1 MIWKRIPVFAM
12 AAGIALHTGA
22 SVYGSEATDQL
33 LMKARSLEGRGL
45 IELASRSWDQVL
57 LADPNNAEA
66 LAGLARYAQTSGR
79 QADAARYLDRL
90 RRINPNNPEIAR
102 IEKMRPLT
110 GQRELLEEAQRL
122 ARKQD
127 FEGALRAYRQVFGD
141 EPPPGGWAISY
152 FETEA
157 AAPGGFDDAIA
168 GLRKY
173 IKKYPEAPE
182 YSLALGKLLTYRQKT
197 RLQGLETL
205 EAVKGDSTVVEKA
218 RLAWRQALVWD
229 AGSPVS
235 MPSLRAYLARYPD
248 PELSKLMT
256 RAAPVATGTEPHQVA
271 QSAREGQGYQA
282 LHANQL
288 KEAGD
293 DFSTA
298 LRTTPR
304 SATALAGLGF
314 VHLKQQDFA
323 GAIPLFE
330 QSLAL
335 QPNNKSV
342 VEGLQS
348 ARFWSHMKQGGEDL
362 NAFHTSNAIQEFKQ
376 ALELRPQSTDAAR
389 ALAGSYEQNQ
399 QPGLAVPLYRRLV
412 EAKPEDSGNWSAL
425 MRSLDEAKDFAS
437 AAALVKQMPA
447 EVRTEWLSNADHL
460 VMLAAV
466 YAETGDVAEARRLQN
481 LAERSVQ
488 ADGSKPSPEV
498 ERQLADLYLRLNE
511 PRRAAELFEQ
521 ITSAHPRN
529 VEAWEGLVNAL
540 VLGGDLDKANATIQR
555 MPADSYK
562 LALTRPGFLRAAAN
576 LESNRQNFEVAERLL
591 QRAATIDK
599 RSGREP
605 DAGNDLQLADVLVHE
620 GESKEAEPVLRQ
632 AIEEAP
638 NMTGAHLALLS
649 LLHAQKRDQ
658 EAFDRM
664 QLIPETALTALRE
677 DPGFISLQAGIY
689 SQLGRKDDAIKI
701 INSGI
706 TRLDSHRRP
715 VPVDLQIQLA
725 WLLVDRRGDE
735 RELYT
740 ILTRNSDSG
749 ELTPAQRNEFSS
761 IWSIW
766 VRRRAGEALDRGDLP
781 QAVSILKAASQLLP
795 TDAAVQGSLAGAY
808 LESRDTKNAYAI
820 YKKWGLENATPG
832 DFSGA
837 VGAALSV
844 NDNDLAVRWLS
855 RGLQKYP
862 RDSRLLSLAGKHA
875 AEQGDYDKAKLYLR
889 EALAGVSP
897 DQSGAGQVEA
907 ASGLVSSAAL
917 APDKGDS
924 KQSLGA
930 LLLPGV
936 DLARDQQP
944 ADIKTARENRLE
956 SSLDTP
962 ATPELQTS
970 TGSLAADIQ
979 RESDLLVA
987 SNLQRQ
993 AAESERDSHFASPQN
1008 DVANDAALK
1017 APRNQVTET
1026 PNSNGSSNSASAV
1039 NVPDLPPAI
1048 TLPNLGQTARVIDQT
1063 QKSDQSGQ
1071 SGSDLR
1077 DDITNDIAA
1086 IDGRNSPYFMN
1097 GASVQDRSGRGG
1109 VDKLLIEQADI
1120 GASTTV
1126 GNQVRLSLIA
1136 HPTYIDSGNPD
1147 NSTTPGFGSTLSNGY
1162 STSPTA
1168 FGIAAEGQIATR
1180 DFGLRL
1186 GLTPYSFLVRNWL
1199 GGFRFTPAGGPFTI
1213 LISRNSLLDTKL
1225 SFAGERDPGSN
1236 LVWGGV
1242 MANSVSLL
1250 GHWGTDKSG
1259 FYASAGYQN
1268 IAGKAVESNDQIN
1281 VTMGTYFKLLSTS
1294 QGSLT
1299 AGLNLTGMHY
1309 DKNLSY
1315 FTLGQGG
1322 YFSPQQY
1329 FLANIPVRW
1338 VGNWNRKLQ
1347 YSVSGSLGAQHFS
1360 EDSTPYFPLLST
1372 NALYYPALAN
1382 TGANYNFDFRLVY
1395 QLAPQWLAGAYMNV
1409 GNARDYRNAATGLY
1423 IEYLFQPRPLS
1434 SEVNPDSVPDWKG
1447 SQPFGLPP
1455 LN

>member
-1 MIWKRIPVFAM
+1 
-12 AAGIALHTGA
+12 
-22 SVYGSEATDQL
+22 
-33 LMKARSLEGRGL
+33 
-45 IELASRSWDQVL
+45 
-57 LADPNNAEA
+57 
-66 LAGLARYAQTSGR
+66 
-79 QADAARYLDRL
+79 
-90 RRINPNNPEIAR
+90 
-102 IEKMRPLT
+102 
-110 GQRELLEEAQRL
+110 
-122 ARKQD
+122 
-127 FEGALRAYRQVFGD
+127 
-141 EPPPGGWAISY
+141 
-152 FETEA
+152 
-157 AAPGGFDDAIA
+157 
-168 GLRKY
+168 
-173 IKKYPEAPE
+173 
-182 YSLALGKLLTYRQKT
+182 
-197 RLQGLETL
+197 
-205 EAVKGDSTVVEKA
+205 
-218 RLAWRQALVWD
+218 
-229 AGSPVS
+229 
-235 MPSLRAYLARYPD
+235 
-248 PELSKLMT
+248 
-256 RAAPVATGTEPHQVA
+256 
-271 QSAREGQGYQA
+271 
-282 LHANQL
+282 
-288 KEAGD
+288 
-293 DFSTA
+293 
-298 LRTTPR
+298 
-304 SATALAGLGF
+304 
-314 VHLKQQDFA
+314 
-323 GAIPLFE
+323 
-330 QSLAL
+330 
-335 QPNNKSV
+335 
-342 VEGLQS
+342 
-348 ARFWSHMKQGGEDL
+348 
-362 NAFHTSNAIQEFKQ
+362 
-376 ALELRPQSTDAAR
+376 
-389 ALAGSYEQNQ
+389 
-399 QPGLAVPLYRRLV
+399 
-412 EAKPEDSGNWSAL
+412 
-425 MRSLDEAKDFAS
+425 
-437 AAALVKQMPA
+437 
-447 EVRTEWLSNADHL
+447 
-460 VMLAAV
+460 
-466 YAETGDVAEARRLQN
+466 
-481 LAERSVQ
+481 
-488 ADGSKPSPEV
+488 
-498 ERQLADLYLRLNE
+498 RQLADLYLRLNE
-511 PRRAAELFEQ
+511 PRRAAEMFEQ

-540 VLGGDLDKANATIQR
+540 VLFGDLDKANAAIQR

-562 LALTRPGFLRAAAN
+562 LALTHPGFLRAAAN

-591 QRAATIDK
+591 QRAAIFEK
-599 RSGREP
+599 KSGREP
-605 DAGNDLQLADVLVHE
+605 DAGNYLQLADVLVHE
-620 GESKEAEPVLRQ
+620 GKSKDAEPVLRQ
-632 AIEEAP
+632 AIEKTP
-638 NMTGAHLALLS
+638 TMPGAHLALLS

-658 EAFDRM
+658 EAFDQM
-664 QLIPETALTALRE
+664 QLIPETALAKLRE
-677 DPGFISLQAGIY
+677 DAGFISLQAGIY
-689 SQLGRKDDAIKI
+689 SELGRKDDAIKI

-706 TRLDSHRRP
+706 ARLDSHRQP
-715 VPVDLQIQLA
+715 VPVDLQVQLA

-740 ILTRNSDSG
+740 ILTRYSNAR
-749 ELTPAQRNEFSS
+749 ELTPAQRNDVAS

-795 TDAAVQGSLAGAY
+795 TDPAVQGSLAGAY
-808 LESRDTKNAYAI
+808 LESRDTKNAYAV
-820 YKKWGLENATPG
+820 YKKWGLENATSG

-837 VGAALSV
+837 VGAALSL
-844 NDNDLAVRWLS
+844 NDNDLAVRWLN

-862 RDSRLLSLAGKHA
+862 RDSRLLSLAGKRA
-875 AEQGDYDKAKLYLR
+875 AEQGDYEKAKLYLR
-889 EALAGVSP
+889 EALASVPP
-897 DQSGAGQVEA
+897 DQSGAGQVEG
-907 ASGLVSSAAL
+907 ASGPISLAAL
-917 APDKGDS
+917 APDRGDS

-944 ADIKTARENRLE
+944 ADIKAAPENRLE

-962 ATPELQTS
+962 AAAEPQTS

-993 AAESERDSHFASPQN
+993 VAESERDSRFASPQN
-1008 DVANDAALK
+1008 DVANDAAFKVSRSQQAEILS
-1017 APRNQVTET
+1017 AP
-1026 PNSNGSSNSASAV
+1026 SNGASAT

-1048 TLPNLGQTARVIDQT
+1048 TLPNLGQTAMAIDPT

-1077 DDITNDIAA
+1077 DDITNDITA

-1109 VDKLLIEQADI
+1109 VDNLLIEQADI

-1136 HPTYIDSGNPD
+1136 HPTYVDSGNPD
-1147 NSTTPGFGSTLSNGY
+1147 NSTTPGFGSILSNGY

-1213 LISRNSLLDTKL
+1213 LITRNSLLDTKL
-1225 SFAGERDPGSN
+1225 SFAGERDPASN

-1268 IAGKAVESNDQIN
+1268 ITGKTVESNDQIN

-1309 DKNLSY
+1309 DRNLSY

-1360 EDSTPYFPLLST
+1360 EDATPYFPLLST
-1372 NALYYPALAN
+1372 NTLYYAALAN

-1455 LN
+1455 SN

>member
-1 MIWKRIPVFAM
+1 
-12 AAGIALHTGA
+12 
-22 SVYGSEATDQL
+22 
-33 LMKARSLEGRGL
+33 
-45 IELASRSWDQVL
+45 
-57 LADPNNAEA
+57 
-66 LAGLARYAQTSGR
+66 
-79 QADAARYLDRL
+79 
-90 RRINPNNPEIAR
+90 
-102 IEKMRPLT
+102 
-110 GQRELLEEAQRL
+110 
-122 ARKQD
+122 
-127 FEGALRAYRQVFGD
+127 
-141 EPPPGGWAISY
+141 
-152 FETEA
+152 
-157 AAPGGFDDAIA
+157 
-168 GLRKY
+168 
-173 IKKYPEAPE
+173 
-182 YSLALGKLLTYRQKT
+182 KT
-197 RLQGLETL
+197 PT
-205 EAVKGDSTVVEKA
+205 
-218 RLAWRQALVWD
+218 
-229 AGSPVS
+229 
-235 MPSLRAYLARYPD
+235 MP
-248 PELSKLMT
+248 
-256 RAAPVATGTEPHQVA
+256 
-271 QSAREGQGYQA
+271 
-282 LHANQL
+282 
-288 KEAGD
+288 
-293 DFSTA
+293 
-298 LRTTPR
+298 
-304 SATALAGLGF
+304 
-314 VHLKQQDFA
+314 
-323 GAIPLFE
+323 
-330 QSLAL
+330 
-335 QPNNKSV
+335 
-342 VEGLQS
+342 
-348 ARFWSHMKQGGEDL
+348 
-362 NAFHTSNAIQEFKQ
+362 
-376 ALELRPQSTDAAR
+376 
-389 ALAGSYEQNQ
+389 
-399 QPGLAVPLYRRLV
+399 
-412 EAKPEDSGNWSAL
+412 
-425 MRSLDEAKDFAS
+425 
-437 AAALVKQMPA
+437 
-447 EVRTEWLSNADHL
+447 
-460 VMLAAV
+460 
-466 YAETGDVAEARRLQN
+466 
-481 LAERSVQ
+481 
-488 ADGSKPSPEV
+488 
-498 ERQLADLYLRLNE
+498 
-511 PRRAAELFEQ
+511 
-521 ITSAHPRN
+521 
-529 VEAWEGLVNAL
+529 
-540 VLGGDLDKANATIQR
+540 
-555 MPADSYK
+555 
-562 LALTRPGFLRAAAN
+562 
-576 LESNRQNFEVAERLL
+576 
-591 QRAATIDK
+591 
-599 RSGREP
+599 
-605 DAGNDLQLADVLVHE
+605 
-620 GESKEAEPVLRQ
+620 
-632 AIEEAP
+632 
-638 NMTGAHLALLS
+638 GAHLALLS

-658 EAFDRM
+658 EAFDQM
-664 QLIPETALTALRE
+664 QLIPETALAKLRE
-677 DPGFISLQAGIY
+677 DAGFISLQAGIY

-706 TRLDSHRRP
+706 ARLDSHRQP
-715 VPVDLQIQLA
+715 VPVDLQVQLA

-740 ILTRNSDSG
+740 ILTRYSDSR
-749 ELTPAQRNEFSS
+749 ELTLAQRNEFSS

-808 LESRDTKNAYAI
+808 LESRDTKNAYAV
-820 YKKWGLENATPG
+820 YKKWGLANATAG

-837 VGAALSV
+837 VGAALSL
-844 NDNDLAVRWLS
+844 NDNDLAVRWLN

-862 RDSRLLSLAGKHA
+862 RDSRLLSLAGKRA
-875 AEQGDYDKAKLYLR
+875 AEQGDYEKAKLYLR
-889 EALAGVSP
+889 EALASVPP
-897 DQSGAGQVEA
+897 DQSGAGQVEG
-907 ASGLVSSAAL
+907 ASGPISLAAL
-917 APDKGDS
+917 APDRGDS

-944 ADIKTARENRLE
+944 ADIKAAPENRLE

-962 ATPELQTS
+962 AAAEPQTS

-987 SNLQRQ
+987 SNLQRE
-993 AAESERDSHFASPQN
+993 AAESERDSRFASPQT
-1008 DVANDAALK
+1008 DVANDTALK
-1017 APRNQVTET
+1017 VSRSQQAETLSAP
-1026 PNSNGSSNSASAV
+1026 SNGASAT

-1048 TLPNLGQTARVIDQT
+1048 TLPNLGQTATAIDPT

-1077 DDITNDIAA
+1077 GDITNDITA

-1186 GLTPYSFLVRNWL
+1186 GLTPYSFLVRNWM

-1213 LISRNSLLDTKL
+1213 LITRNSLLDTKL
-1225 SFAGERDPGSN
+1225 SFAGERDPASN

-1242 MANSVSLL
+1242 MGNSVSLL

-1268 IAGKAVESNDQIN
+1268 ITGKTVESNDQIN

-1338 VGNWNRKLQ
+1338 VGNWNRRLQ

-1360 EDSTPYFPLLST
+1360 EDATPYFPLLST
-1372 NALYYPALAN
+1372 NTLYYPALAN

-1434 SEVNPDSVPDWKG
+1434 SEVNAESVPDWKG

-1455 LN
+1455 SN